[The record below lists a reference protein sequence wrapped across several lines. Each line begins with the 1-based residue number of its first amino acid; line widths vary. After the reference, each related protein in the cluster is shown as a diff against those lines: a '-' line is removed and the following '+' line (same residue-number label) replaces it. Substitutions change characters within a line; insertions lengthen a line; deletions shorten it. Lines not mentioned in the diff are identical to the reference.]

1 MSSPSKRLR
10 RAALAL
16 LFFLSPIFM
25 SETSASAADDT
36 CTQTVVDDG
45 NLLGD
50 QKAAV
55 DQAANSLASKVGAVV
70 FVRTNTNAGPID
82 NWLKPFIASC
92 KNWQSDGY
100 KGGTEFKDNARAN
113 ILVFGV
119 STNPNGSLI
128 GWGGS
133 YDGPMTGA
141 NIRNNV
147 MNPQLKAGNYARGII
162 DGMNET
168 GRVIDAYRHPI
179 QRSGDTPASSSPL
192 TVAPDSSG
200 LWKILG
206 WLIGLAGVGVALHLC
221 WRLYSRIQKKR
232 KDHKAFQAA
241 RQDAWMAHGMA
252 TGVLEQLA
260 QDEHPPTSITKVKF
274 LKELGG
280 DYRSRASALAETIA
294 RSTEEARAILATSP
308 DPSTV
313 TSADTQTWRV
323 LADRYSSASRSADQA
338 VQTSGELHT
347 LYAEALRRIG
357 NVKDDAAELNKQLDA
372 VEMDTKSLGIAGI
385 KVDSIL
391 ASVTQARTALMNAT
405 EMTGQPASLSLLEE
419 ARKCV
424 ITSQASYESLVSIR
438 QLVSDGIVTLRSRLE
453 GYDALLQAARQVFD
467 EKIKLAYNPESW
479 KPIKGNG
486 VESQK
491 RANQAAARLEAA
503 LAAATMDKQ
512 EWKTAND
519 HLVQGSSLMDE
530 AEGLL
535 RSIHELEK
543 NLERA
548 KTELPLV
555 IARVRDALTAIDSDI
570 NKYGGDIEDSLWNSL
585 EGVRATL
592 RRVRSSPSE
601 RQPRYLTNLKLAL
614 EAEEIITRIHEQV
627 VMGHDAA
634 EQRREHAQ
642 SALAAA
648 KAEVSRAREYID
660 DHKSDVNRDA
670 KEHLRG
676 AMSQL
681 AKAKTVTRPNDILAA
696 AQSATRQASLAYK
709 KARKDFED
717 AEDERDRSY
726 RSSTVVVGGYSSD
739 NSTPYNP
746 PGWGSPSPSGGG
758 SDSGGFGGGGG
769 TDSGGF

>member
-1 MSSPSKRLR
+1 
-10 RAALAL
+10 
-16 LFFLSPIFM
+16 
-25 SETSASAADDT
+25 
-36 CTQTVVDDG
+36 
-45 NLLGD
+45 
-50 QKAAV
+50 
-55 DQAANSLASKVGAVV
+55 
-70 FVRTNTNAGPID
+70 
-82 NWLKPFIASC
+82 
-92 KNWQSDGY
+92 
-100 KGGTEFKDNARAN
+100 
-113 ILVFGV
+113 
-119 STNPNGSLI
+119 
-128 GWGGS
+128 
-133 YDGPMTGA
+133 
-141 NIRNNV
+141 
-147 MNPQLKAGNYARGII
+147 
-162 DGMNET
+162 
-168 GRVIDAYRHPI
+168 
-179 QRSGDTPASSSPL
+179 
-192 TVAPDSSG
+192 
-200 LWKILG
+200 
-206 WLIGLAGVGVALHLC
+206 
-221 WRLYSRIQKKR
+221 
-232 KDHKAFQAA
+232 
-241 RQDAWMAHGMA
+241 MA

-438 QLVSDGIVTLRSRLE
+438 QLVSDGIVTLQSRLE

-486 VESQK
+486 VGVTKARQPRPLQDLKPPLPQPRWTSKVEDRQRSPRPRQQPHGRGR
-491 RANQAAARLEAA
+491 RACSALSMSSRRTSSVRRL
-503 LAAATMDKQ
+503 
-512 EWKTAND
+512 
-519 HLVQGSSLMDE
+519 
-530 AEGLL
+530 
-535 RSIHELEK
+535 
-543 NLERA
+543 
-548 KTELPLV
+548 ELPLV

-592 RRVRSSPSE
+592 RQVRSAPPN

-696 AQSATRQASLAYK
+696 A
-709 KARKDFED
+709 
-717 AEDERDRSY
+717 
-726 RSSTVVVGGYSSD
+726 
-739 NSTPYNP
+739 
-746 PGWGSPSPSGGG
+746 
-758 SDSGGFGGGGG
+758 
-769 TDSGGF
+769 